1 MSKVIIIGA
10 GPAGLSAAITIAE
23 HGAEVLVI
31 DEYMDAGGRLLGQLY
46 EEPSGSWW
54 NGIKES
60 NKLAEKALSL
70 NVDIKLNTSVNNIE
84 KIDGEWIVYTDTA
97 TYSTVHLLLATGAAE
112 EPFPIPGWTLPGVM
126 SVGAAQVMTNVQRV
140 KPGNRGVIIGV
151 NVLSSAIAMELQ
163 LADIEVATIA
173 LPKINKVTEESGNPA
188 NVLDSLL
195 HVAHMAPSAF
205 VKFGSKLMKND
216 FMKKM
221 GITFFPKSGVK
232 MWGIPIQLRKA
243 VIEILGEERVE
254 GVMIAT
260 VSSSGEVIPGTEEII
275 SADFVCIAG
284 GLYPLAEL
292 AAVAGCPFY
301 LIEEL
306 GGYIPLHNERME
318 TTLDG
323 LYVAGNIT
331 GIEGAKVAMI
341 QGVTAGLSIVNNL
354 GMSDQEKNIQASI
367 QAIEKTREEAY
378 IQFHP
383 NVKEGKNIIQKHWEA
398 LQNSNHVKV
407 QLK

>member
-1 MSKVIIIGA
+1 MTNIIVIGA

-23 HGAEVLVI
+23 HGLNVHVI

-46 EEPSGSWW
+46 EEPHGTWW

-60 NKLAEKALSL
+60 NKLTKKAINLGVQIS
-70 NVDIKLNTSVNNIE
+70 LNTSVNNIE
-84 KIDGEWIVYTDTA
+84 RSNGKWMIYTDTE
-97 TYSTVHLLLATGAAE
+97 TYTTSHLLLATGAAE

-140 KPGNRGVIIGV
+140 KPGERGVIIGV
-151 NVLSSAIAMELQ
+151 NVLSSAIAMELK
-163 LADIEVATIA
+163 LANIDVATIA
-173 LPKINKVTEESGNPA
+173 LPKVNQITEESGNPE
-188 NVLDSLL
+188 NVLNSLL
-195 HVAHMAPSAF
+195 HVAHIAPSAF

-216 FMKKM
+216 FMKKL

-243 VIEILGEERVE
+243 VVEIYGKYQVE
-254 GVMIAT
+254 GVLIAT
-260 VSSSGEVIPGTEEII
+260 ISPTGEIIPGTEEKI

-292 AAVAGCPFY
+292 AAVAGCPFH

-323 LYVAGNIT
+323 LYVSGNIT
-331 GIEGAKVAMI
+331 GIEGAKVAMS
-341 QGVTAGLSIVNNL
+341 QGITAGLSIVHNSGKQKL
-354 GMSDQEKNIQASI
+354 DAEIAESI
-367 QAIEKTREEAY
+367 HTIEIKREEAY

-383 NVKEGKNIIQKHWEA
+383 NVKEGKKKLQKYWKEH
-398 LQNSNHVKV
+398 SSSKSVV
-407 QLK
+407 QI

>member
-1 MSKVIIIGA
+1 MTDILIIGA

-23 HGAEVLVI
+23 HGLNVHVI

-46 EEPSGSWW
+46 EEPNGNWW

-60 NKLAEKALSL
+60 NKLAEKASNLGVKIS
-70 NVDIKLNTSVNNIE
+70 LNTSVNNIE
-84 KIDGEWIVYTDTA
+84 KIDDKWVVYTDTN
-97 TYSTVHLLLATGAAE
+97 TYSTSHLLLATGAAE

-140 KPGNRGVIIGV
+140 KPGERGVIIGV
-151 NVLSSAIAMELQ
+151 NVLSSAIAMELN
-163 LADIEVATIA
+163 LAKIDVATIA
-173 LPKINKVTEESGNPA
+173 LPKINQITEESGNPE
-188 NVLDSLL
+188 NVLNSLL

-216 FMKKM
+216 FMKKL
-221 GITFFPKSGVK
+221 GITFFPKGGVK

-243 VIEILGEERVE
+243 VIEIYGEERVE
-254 GVMIAT
+254 GVKMAT
-260 VSSSGEVIPGTEEII
+260 ISPTGEVIPGTEENI

-292 AAVAGCPFY
+292 AAVAGCPFH

-306 GGYIPLHNERME
+306 GGYVPLHNNRME

-331 GIEGAKVAMI
+331 GIEGAKVAI
-341 QGVTAGLSIVNNL
+341 SQGVTAGLSIVHNSGKQKL
-354 GMSDQEKNIQASI
+354 DQEIAASI

-383 NVKEGKNIIQKHWEA
+383 DVKEGKKKLQQYWEA
-398 LQNSNHVKV
+398 HKSSKQLV
-407 QLK
+407 QS